1 MRKRERERKSRVYGF
16 DKIFLS
22 KSARSLI
29 LLENE
34 NCEYKMI
41 RGELQT
47 DTNG

>member
-1 MRKRERERKSRVYGF
+1 MRKRERKRESRVYGF
-16 DKIFLS
+16 DKIFL
-22 KSARSLI
+22 SARSLI